1 MTISGH
7 KDAKYGNFV
16 FTYVSETKNLHF
28 TTLSG
33 VANLV
38 FPYGQEDV
46 EKVVQS
52 QVNMPSNLKKEHGD
66 AITWSVEDHGDY
78 YIFKCILDLSANE
91 NINHSKS
98 DGVLGVDLNVDHIV
112 WSNMNV
118 KGQLI
123 KSGAVKFVLEGKSS
137 GQATKMIEAE
147 AIRLVDLVVK
157 LNKSIVFEKLN
168 TTKSKVSYAYGNK
181 KANKKMSMFAYDR
194 LISAI
199 KNRANKMGVLAYTS
213 KINCIKRFGISIHQ
227 AASYVIARRAMT

>member
-1 MTISGH
+1 MAVEIP
-7 KDAKYGNFV
+7 
-16 FTYVSETKNLHF
+16 
-28 TTLSG
+28 
-33 VANLV
+33 NLV

-46 EKVVQS
+46 EKVFQS

-66 AITWSVEDHGDY
+66 AIAWSVEDHGKY
-78 YIFKCILDLSANE
+78 YIFKCILDIPEKA

-98 DGVLGVDLNVDHIV
+98 DGVLGVVLNVR
-112 WSNMNV
+112 
-118 KGQLI
+118 GQLI
-123 KSGAVKFVLEGKSS
+123 KSGVFEFDLEGKSS

-147 AIRLVDLVVK
+147 TIRLVDLVVK
-157 LNKSIVFEKLN
+157 LNKAIVIEKLN
-168 TTKSKVSYAYGNK
+168 TSKSKVSYAYGNK

-199 KNRANKMGVLAYTS
+199 KTRANKMGVLAYTS